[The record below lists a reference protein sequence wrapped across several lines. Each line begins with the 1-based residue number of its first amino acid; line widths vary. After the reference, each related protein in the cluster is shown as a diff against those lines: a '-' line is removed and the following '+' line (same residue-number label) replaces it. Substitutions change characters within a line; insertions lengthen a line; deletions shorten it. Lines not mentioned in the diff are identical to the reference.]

1 DELVGSGVSL
11 AVASVPEGLP
21 LLATAAQLAA
31 AQRLAAR
38 GALVRNG
45 RSVEALGRVDIIC
58 LDKTGTLTQGKIRL
72 HAVSD
77 GDELE
82 VVEQVSRNRRRVLA
96 AALRASP
103 GRGAFAEHDP
113 TDEALF
119 LGGERVALSDQYG
132 VRRYQRVAELSDGSA
147 RSYHATLGQCEGFVE
162 ALGRSD
168 DAAPPSARPRQL
180 LSIKGAPEMVL
191 PLCAKWRRE
200 DSEVE

>member
-45 RSVEALGRVDIIC
+45 RSIEALGRVDVIC

-82 VVEQVSRNRRRVLA
+82 QVEQVSRNRRRVLA

-103 GRGAFAEHDP
+103 EHGAFAEHDP

-119 LGGERVALSDQYG
+119 TGGESVALSDQFG
-132 VRRYQRVAELSDGSA
+132 LRRYRRVAELSYESG
-147 RSYHATLGQCEGFVE
+147 RSYHATLGQCEGFAE
-162 ALGRSD
+162 AWG
-168 DAAPPSARPRQL
+168 
-180 LSIKGAPEMVL
+180 GG
-191 PLCAKWRRE
+191 E
-200 DSEVE
+200 D